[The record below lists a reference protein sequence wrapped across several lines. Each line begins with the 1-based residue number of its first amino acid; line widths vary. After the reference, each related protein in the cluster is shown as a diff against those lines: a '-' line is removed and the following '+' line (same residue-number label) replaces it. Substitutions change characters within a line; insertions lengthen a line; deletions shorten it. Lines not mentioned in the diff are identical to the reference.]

1 MNERVPWVTFC
12 VKVEGEV
19 KKGMRDEL
27 LEVCMKF
34 IQDNQIN
41 CRENI
46 YQSDRVV
53 LNAQEFIERIC
64 DVVGYY
70 DVEEDEP

>member
-1 MNERVPWVTFC
+1 M
-12 VKVEGEV
+12 K

-34 IQDNQIN
+34 IQENGIG

-53 LNAQEFIERIC
+53 LNSLEFIERIC

>member
-1 MNERVPWVTFC
+1 M
-12 VKVEGEV
+12 
-19 KKGMRDEL
+19 KKMMRDEL